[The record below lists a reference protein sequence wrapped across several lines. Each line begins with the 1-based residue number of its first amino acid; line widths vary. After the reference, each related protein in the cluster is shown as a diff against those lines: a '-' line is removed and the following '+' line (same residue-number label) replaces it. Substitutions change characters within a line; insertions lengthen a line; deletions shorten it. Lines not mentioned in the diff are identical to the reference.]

1 MKVTILGT
9 GCIWTKR
16 ACASYLIND
25 DIIVDPGSGTLKQLL
40 KSSNKLL
47 HHEKIEKLKLI
58 LITHY
63 HLDHYFDIVH
73 LMWKLASTK
82 YPNSSAT
89 IICPPGGEE
98 RIKLLCQLGMSS
110 TTYAKL
116 DFDKYIKFVDAS
128 KMGKFV
134 YNNFEITAHKMDHGA
149 TECYGY
155 VVKEKGGKTVSFTG
169 DTTYCDSLEKMI
181 NTSHVSFVDMAGTDI
196 SEKHFNIIDGIELMK
211 KYKGKC
217 NIVPAH
223 LTSQALDYCVG
234 RITPPKDLMVLD
246 INQDLPYDCSLK
258 EDKASDK
265 TNKTATSFKF
275 ETKKF
280 DKITGDI
287 VDLHLSLTKRASSS
301 YKLPTYCFD
310 ILLHNSTTAIGT
322 ITYSVVPDN
331 IDGHSDN
338 VSFELAEGYNLKSVK
353 YECCQLIKKV
363 ASYHKSHILY
373 LTCEPKD
380 FDTRKVYES
389 LGAYLKEIKTYT
401 YFDDNNKRQTTEK
414 CVWVWE
420 I

>member
-1 MKVTILGT
+1 MKITILGT

-47 HHEKIEKLKLI
+47 HHEKIEKLKVI

-63 HLDHYFDIVH
+63 HIDHYFDIVH

-110 TTYAKL
+110 STYAKL
-116 DFDKYIKFVDAS
+116 DFDKYIKFIDAS
-128 KMGKFV
+128 KMGKFN
-134 YNNFEITAHKMDHGA
+134 YNNFEITAHKMDHGP

-155 VVKEKGGKTVSFTG
+155 IVKEKGGKTVSFTG
-169 DTTYCDSLEKMI
+169 DTTYCDNLEYMI
-181 NTSHVSFVDMAGTDI
+181 NNTDVSFVDMAGTDI
-196 SEKHFNIIDGIELMK
+196 SSKHFNIIDGIDLMY
-211 KYKGKC
+211 KYKDKC

-223 LTSQALDYCVG
+223 LTSQAVDYCVG

-246 INQDLPYDCSLK
+246 LDQDRPYDFSLK
-258 EDKASDK
+258 EDKIK
-265 TNKTATSFKF
+265 TLSKQPTDFKF

-280 DKITGDI
+280 DKISGDI
-287 VDLHLSLTKRASSS
+287 IDLSLSLTKRATSS
-301 YKLPTYCFD
+301 YKFPTYCFD
-310 ILLHNSTTAIGT
+310 VLLHNSTTTIGSVV
-322 ITYSVVPDN
+322 YSVVPDN
-331 IDGHSDN
+331 IEGHSDN
-338 VSFELAEGYNLKSVK
+338 VSFSFAEGYNLKSVK

-363 ASYHKSHILY
+363 AKYHKSHVLY
-373 LTCEPKD
+373 LTCPPDD

-389 LGAYLKEIKTYT
+389 LGAYLKEIKTLT
-401 YFDDNNKRQTTEK
+401 YFNQNDIRQTAEK